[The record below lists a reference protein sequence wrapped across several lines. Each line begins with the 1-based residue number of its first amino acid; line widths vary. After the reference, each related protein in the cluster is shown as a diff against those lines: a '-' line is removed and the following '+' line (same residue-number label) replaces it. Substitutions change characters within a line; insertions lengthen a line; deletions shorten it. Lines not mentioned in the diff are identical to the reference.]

1 MGFKKRLKREITMTA
16 LQRQCLIIVTLLST
30 LLLIKTWSRFQ
41 SDAMEFPEFGYV
53 LLIMI
58 FVMPLIWNK
67 KSK

>member
-1 MGFKKRLKREITMTA
+1 
-16 LQRQCLIIVTLLST
+16 LST

>member
-1 MGFKKRLKREITMTA
+1 MGFKKRLKRKITMTA

-41 SDAMEFPEFGYV
+41 SDAMEFPAFGYV

-58 FVMPLIWNK
+58 FVIPLIWNDK
-67 KSK
+67 K

>member
-1 MGFKKRLKREITMTA
+1 MTA

-41 SDAMEFPEFGYV
+41 SDAMEFPAFGYV

-58 FVMPLIWNK
+58 FVIPLIWNDK
-67 KSK
+67 K